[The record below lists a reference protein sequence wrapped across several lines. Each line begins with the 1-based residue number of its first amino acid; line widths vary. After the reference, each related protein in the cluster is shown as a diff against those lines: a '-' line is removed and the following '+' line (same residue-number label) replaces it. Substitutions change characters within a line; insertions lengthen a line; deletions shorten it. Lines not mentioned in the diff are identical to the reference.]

1 GVVADD
7 VHLAECGFGLLR
19 RLFHCIAIGDVDLQR
34 DDFRIRLVEF
44 GLHAIERA
52 LLDVGDGHFHARRR
66 KRPCHCEP
74 HSARAA
80 GNERNLARNV
90 FHFLPLDE
98 IAGDSTPAGAC
109 VVRRKA
115 DNRSGVRPGGGEM
128 GELALAG
135 VLFIGAH
142 LGVSSTPLRAS
153 LVRAVGDRAYLG
165 LYSLLAAVTLGFL
178 IFAYGRASH
187 ADFLWLPTPALRAV
201 PFVLMP
207 IAFTFLLGGFMT
219 RNPTAVGQ
227 EATVTQVG
235 QGAGLVRITRHPFQ
249 WSVVLWAIGHI
260 VANGDVASLL
270 FF

>member
-1 GVVADD
+1 
-7 VHLAECGFGLLR
+7 
-19 RLFHCIAIGDVDLQR
+19 
-34 DDFRIRLVEF
+34 
-44 GLHAIERA
+44 
-52 LLDVGDGHFHARRR
+52 
-66 KRPCHCEP
+66 
-74 HSARAA
+74 
-80 GNERNLARNV
+80 
-90 FHFLPLDE
+90 
-98 IAGDSTPAGAC
+98 
-109 VVRRKA
+109 
-115 DNRSGVRPGGGEM
+115 M

-270 FF
+270 FFGSLGALSLWGSFLIDAKKARTMGADWTAFSVATSNVPFLAIAQSRNRLVPGELALPLLIGFVAYALVLWGHRFVSGGVSII